1 MLILDGILTIALFV
15 MIARV
20 IICALRGR
28 KNMKKKMIGVVG
40 TLVALVISC
49 TLTPDSQLQ
58 SNKTKTVATQNQ
70 QEVKKKGDKK
80 VEEKK
85 PTNSNT
91 ELGQLKVH
99 YIDVGQADSILVEQD
114 KHFMLI
120 DAGNNEDDKLVI
132 DYLQKQGVKKL
143 DYVIGTHP
151 HEDHIGGMD
160 KVIDNFDIGTLLMP
174 KKNTTTETF
183 KDVLM
188 SAKNKGLKITQPT
201 IGTNY
206 DLGKATFTILAP
218 KNHDYESVNNYSIV
232 QKLRFG
238 NTSFIFT
245 GDAESISEMEMV
257 NANLDLHADVLK
269 VGHHG
274 SKTSTCQ
281 AFLDKVSAKYSVISC
296 GKDNKYKHPNQS
308 TMDRLKAKNIPVYR
322 TDESGTIVATSD
334 GKNVSF
340 NTSAGSY
347 SFRDKVETQPQQPQ
361 IGTAVTPHVTPIKPT
376 VKNYNNNVVRKSNP
390 LAKKATTTK
399 QNVSKP
405 VKNSAQVWLSATG
418 SKYHSRPNCGRMN
431 PNRATKVSIDDAQ
444 SQGYSPCSKCM

>member
-28 KNMKKKMIGVVG
+28 KNMKKKILGAVG
-40 TLVALVISC
+40 AFVALGISC

-70 QEVKKKGDKK
+70 QEVKKKVDKK

-99 YIDVGQADSILVEQD
+99 YIDVGQADSILVQQD

-143 DYVIGTHP
+143 DYIIGTHP

-160 KVIDNFDIGTLLMP
+160 KVIDNFDVGTLLMP

-183 KDVLM
+183 KDVLI
-188 SAKNKGLKITQPT
+188 SAQKKGLKITQPT

-206 DLGKATFTILAP
+206 NLGKATFTILAP

-269 VGHHG
+269 IGHHG

-281 AFLDKVSAKYSVISC
+281 AFLDKVSPKYSVISC
-296 GKDNKYKHPNQS
+296 GKDNKYKHPNKS
-308 TMDRLKAKNIPVYR
+308 TMDRLKAKGIKVYR
-322 TDESGTIVATSD
+322 TDESGTVVAISD
-334 GKNVSF
+334 GKNITF
-340 NTSAGSY
+340 NCNEGSY
-347 SFRDKVETQPQQPQ
+347 NFRDNGSNNNKATG
-361 IGTAVTPHVTPIKPT
+361 ISTVTGGVTPIPKPIPQQ
-376 VKNYNNNVVRKSNP
+376 NNVVNKQSNKSHDNGSVVNN
-390 LAKKATTTK
+390 T
-399 QNVSKP
+399 NVSKQGK
-405 VKNSAQVWLSATG
+405 VYYT
-418 SKYHSRPNCGRMN
+418 SKGKCYHSSTSCPTLSRSKNIMTGTTNNCGGR
-431 PNRATKVSIDDAQ
+431 R
-444 SQGYSPCSKCM
+444 PCSKCN